1 MMGGDQDCSSKGIMG
16 THVTGE
22 ETYLLIVV
30 GFINSIIPIVIVLFY
45 AIIF

>member
-16 THVTGE
+16 IHVTDE

-30 GFINSIIPIVIVLFY
+30 GFVNIIPEDIVLF
-45 AIIF
+45 ILCH